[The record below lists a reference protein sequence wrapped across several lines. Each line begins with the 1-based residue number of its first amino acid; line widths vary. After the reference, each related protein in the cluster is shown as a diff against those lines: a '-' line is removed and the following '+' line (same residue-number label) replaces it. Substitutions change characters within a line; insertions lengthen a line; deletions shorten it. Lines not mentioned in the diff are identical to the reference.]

1 MKKNKTLNIL
11 LNIIRLLF
19 TIIIVSNLFAFN
31 YFLIKLNVIPTKY
44 LIGSYIAIGLIFI
57 LLFYLLYSKKNK
69 VIKAIS
75 IVLLLL
81 CSIGFLYGT
90 KYIVNTYT
98 FIENTKVE
106 YDTLSY
112 SVLVLKDSNFNTIEA
127 LKDKNILY
135 LNNDYQEEIKNE
147 LNKKITYEENLNEE
161 FGSVIDG
168 LLNGENDAIVLEES
182 YITIAKDEIEDFESK
197 IKVIYTFNVREKG
210 HIENEEQKEN
220 IAITM
225 EPFILYI
232 SGIDQWGNTVST
244 RGRSDVNQLAVV
256 NPKTNHI
263 LLVNTPRDYY
273 VQLAG
278 TTGLR
283 DKLTHAGIYGVE
295 KSIKTLEDLYDIDIT
310 HYLRVNFNTVVK
322 VVDVI
327 GGIDIQSDQA
337 FRAWTNKQVYVE
349 KGWNHFDGAMAL
361 AYARERYTYTT
372 GDHHRGKNQQQVI
385 TAIIDKVTKSSVL
398 ISKYN
403 SILNTLNGSFTTDMS
418 PNEITSFIK
427 YQLDKMPS
435 WKIDSFAVTGS
446 GSMDYTHSMGSKYKL
461 YVMEPNRNS
470 VNTAKEKINEVLNE
484 K

>member
-1 MKKNKTLNIL
+1 MKDKKQIL
-11 LNIIRLLF
+11 
-19 TIIIVSNLFAFN
+19 
-31 YFLIKLNVIPTKY
+31 FLIFKILVTIFLLCSFGVFIYQILKLNVVPTKY
-44 LIGSYIAIGLIFI
+44 LVGGCIGIGLFFF
-57 LLFYLLYSKKNK
+57 LFFYLLYCKKNI
-69 VIKAIS
+69 VIKIIC
-75 IVLLLL
+75 IVLILLS
-81 CSIGFLYGT
+81 SIGFLYGT
-90 KYIVNTYT
+90 KYIANTYT

-112 SVLVLKDSNFNTIEA
+112 SVLVLSDSAYNSIED
-127 LKDKNILY
+127 LKDKSILY
-135 LNNDYQEEIKNE
+135 LNNDYKEEIKSE
-147 LNKKITYEENLNEE
+147 LNKKITYQEVLNPE

-182 YITIAKDEIEDFESK
+182 YVTIAKDEIEDFEAK
-197 IKVIYTFNVREKG
+197 TKTIYTFDVREKA
-210 HIENEEQKEN
+210 HIENEDQKET
-220 IAITM
+220 IAVTM

-295 KSIKTLEDLYDIDIT
+295 KSIKTLENLYDIDIT
-310 HYLRVNFNTVVK
+310 HYVRVNFNTVVQ

-327 GGIDIQSDQA
+327 GGIDINSDQA
-337 FRAWTNKQVYVE
+337 FKPRHGKEYVV
-349 KGWNHFDGAMAL
+349 KGWNHFDGDMAL
-361 AYARERYTYTT
+361 AYARERYAYLT
-372 GDHHRGKNQQQVI
+372 GDHHRGANQQQVI
-385 TAIIDKVTKSSVL
+385 TAIIEKVTKSSVL

-403 SILNTLNGSFTTDMS
+403 SILNTLNGSFNTDMS
-418 PNEITSFIK
+418 ANEITSFIK

-435 WKIDSFAVTGS
+435 WKIDSYAVTGS
-446 GSMDYTHSMGSKYKL
+446 GSMDYTYSMGSKYKL
-461 YVMEPNRNS
+461 YVMEPNMTT
-470 VNTAKEKINEVLNE
+470 VNTAKAKINEVLNE
-484 K
+484 S

>member
-1 MKKNKTLNIL
+1 MKKEKKQ
-11 LNIIRLLF
+11 RL
-19 TIIIVSNLFAFN
+19 
-31 YFLIKLNVIPTKY
+31 FLIFKILVTIFLLCSFGVFIYQVLKLNVVPTKY
-44 LIGSYIAIGLIFI
+44 LVGGCIGIGLFF
-57 LLFYLLYSKKNK
+57 LLFLYLLYSKKSI
-69 VIKAIS
+69 VIKIIS

-81 CSIGFLYGT
+81 CSTGFLYGT
-90 KYIVNTYT
+90 KYIVNTYN
-98 FIENTKVE
+98 FIENTKAE

-112 SVLVLKDSNFNTIEA
+112 SILVLSDSGYNSIDD

-135 LNNDYQEEIKNE
+135 LNNDYQEEIKTE
-147 LNKKITYEENLNEE
+147 LNKKITYKENLKEE

-182 YITIAKDEIEDFESK
+182 YITIVKDEMDDFESRT
-197 IKVIYTFNVREKG
+197 KVIYTFDVREKF

-220 IAITM
+220 ITITM

-232 SGIDQWGNTVST
+232 SGIDQWGNRVST

-295 KSIKTLEDLYDIDIT
+295 KSIKTLENLYDIDIS
-310 HYLRVNFNTVVK
+310 HYLRVNFNTVVQ

-327 GGIDIQSDQA
+327 GGIDINSDQA
-337 FRAWTNKQVYVE
+337 FKPRHGKEYVV

-361 AYARERYTYTT
+361 AYARERYAYKT
-372 GDHHRGKNQQQVI
+372 GDHHRGANQQQVI
-385 TAIIDKVTKSSVL
+385 TAILEKVTKSSVL

-403 SILNTLNGSFTTDMS
+403 SILSTLNGSFNTDMS
-418 PNEITSFIK
+418 TSEITSFIK

-435 WKIDSFAVTGS
+435 WKIDTFAVTGS
-446 GSMDYTHSMGSKYKL
+446 GSMDYTYSMGSKYKL
-461 YVMEPNRNS
+461 YVMEPNMNT
-470 VNTAKEKINEVLNE
+470 VNTAKAKINEVLNE